1 MRGLTMIERWNDGLG
16 YGSSFEQEER
26 FRMEQDRLDFRY
38 NELRSELEEEDQQL
52 LAEDPEKNDI
62 STLR

>member
-1 MRGLTMIERWNDGLG
+1 MKASDRWNYGLG

-62 STLR
+62 EE

>member
-1 MRGLTMIERWNDGLG
+1 MRGSTMIERWNDGLG

-62 STLR
+62 E

>member
-1 MRGLTMIERWNDGLG
+1 MKQIERWNHGLG

-26 FRMEQDRLDFRY
+26 FRMEQDRLELRY
-38 NELRSELEEEDQQL
+38 IELRSELEEEDQQL

-62 STLR
+62 EE

>member
-1 MRGLTMIERWNDGLG
+1 MIERWNDGLG

-62 STLR
+62 EE